1 MNSKL
6 LNKEEIRKK
15 IDNLKN
21 INLSELINKN
31 KKLKG
36 FREQKKMNKI
46 MNKINNNQK
55 RINTNQINKN
65 SKISKLSIDLFQE
78 KPLKIKEDLLKN
90 KVKLKRNLSNRKFY
104 PKDYIKI
111 ISELTDNNYQRKKLK
126 KIKSFNKNKKEKIN
140 LCKKILEGNQYMAY
154 DAGIPLMDFEKSKRK
169 KKLLNNTSLKEKN
182 ISFNQKNSIIHN
194 NLINNNIV
202 SKPQCLYKGPLKYDM
217 SLGEDDTGNNNN
229 INNNHSLF
237 KTFMS
242 RNLKAPKQEN
252 NYKENINK
260 ESQACTFIKYDVNG
274 TMKTK
279 RIFNSTFHL
288 YDNDQSESNKIKKE
302 IVTTVNNNNNG
313 KGINKKK
320 RTFGGIMLSN
330 KAKLF

>member
-6 LNKEEIRKK
+6 LRKEEILKK

-21 INLSELINKN
+21 INISELITKN
-31 KKLKG
+31 KKFKG
-36 FREQKKMNKI
+36 FREQKKMNK
-46 MNKINNNQK
+46 MINNNQK

-65 SKISKLSIDLFQE
+65 AKISKLSIELFPD
-78 KPLKIKEDLLKN
+78 KPLKINQDLLKN
-90 KVKLKRNLSNRKFY
+90 KVKLKKNLSNRKFY
-104 PKDYIKI
+104 PRKYINMLP
-111 ISELTDNNYQRKKLK
+111 ELTENNYQRKKIK
-126 KIKSFNKNKKEKIN
+126 KTKSFNKNKKEKIN

-252 NYKENINK
+252 NYKENMNK

-279 RIFNSTFHL
+279 RIFNSTFHI

-302 IVTTVNNNNNG
+302 IVTTVNNNNG